1 MSNLSNVVSRA
12 GGSARLSVRIEA
24 KVFRAQGGEPHTAL
38 RDVAFD
44 LRAGETAALVGPSG
58 CGKSTLMQIATGLDR
73 DFRGGVTRDPRAR
86 MGVSFQEPRLLPWR
100 SALDNVRIAAPR
112 AREAEIEA
120 LFERFEVAGHR
131 DHFPGELSLGLA
143 RRVALARAF
152 AVKPDLVLL
161 DEPFASLDEAMRGRC
176 CAQAASLIAEAGCAA
191 LVITHDVDAAIA
203 LADVIYV
210 LSPRPGS
217 LVARLPVTR
226 APGEDETRD
235 VRARLGTFS

>member
-1 MSNLSNVVSRA
+1 LSNLSDVVSRA

-131 DHFPGELSLGLA
+131 DHFPANFRSGSRAASRWRAPSQSNRISCCLTSLSPRWT
-143 RRVALARAF
+143 RRCA
-152 AVKPDLVLL
+152 
-161 DEPFASLDEAMRGRC
+161 GRC

-210 LSPRPGS
+210 LSHAPDRWS
-217 LVARLPVTR
+217 R
-226 APGEDETRD
+226 ACP
-235 VRARLGTFS
+235 